1 MLGRNYPNNKRN
13 WKIAE
18 ALLIKNLKLS
28 INVQEKSVAL
38 VNTMKRRT
46 LRRILKH
53 LAFSWNFVWMCLF
66 IPCYFIKII
75 SLLEAGQTP
84 LLKYMIR
91 NFLIYVNKN
100 QRSLN
105 EEEKQSKNIRHNFS
119 SYSLTKEEVEALSY
133 GIDQHIPN
141 YNDRNNINT
150 EFELLFQ
157 NI

>member
-1 MLGRNYPNNKRN
+1 M
-13 WKIAE
+13 
-18 ALLIKNLKLS
+18 
-28 INVQEKSVAL
+28 
-38 VNTMKRRT
+38 
-46 LRRILKH
+46 
-53 LAFSWNFVWMCLF
+53 FLF
-66 IPCYFIKII
+66 IPCYFIKLI

-119 SYSLTKEEVEALSY
+119 SYSLTKDEVEALSY
-133 GIDQHIPN
+133 GIDQHIPK

-157 NI
+157 NILNDIFNTAQETLTNIKTNLRSYCEEYYNKKHLQSIKKSSQICQRTAALLF